1 MREVSFDEAEL
12 VEGGAGTATGVAG
25 SLASPVLVG
34 HLELSQVLFGAPE
47 PSLSSGS
54 QPVR

>member
-47 PSLSSGS
+47 PALSSGS